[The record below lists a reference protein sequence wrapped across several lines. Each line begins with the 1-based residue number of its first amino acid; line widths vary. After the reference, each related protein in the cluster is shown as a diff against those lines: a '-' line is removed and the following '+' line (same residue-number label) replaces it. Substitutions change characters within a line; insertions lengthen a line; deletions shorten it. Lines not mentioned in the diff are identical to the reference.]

1 MMFSLFA
8 VSVISVCAF
17 ALTSFDDGENVTI
30 QKEKPVASEGKRC
43 NGSVGCDCPGFSPIT
58 NGKEYQKVLRLGVMV
73 CLYAPNFCLFDTAYK
88 CNNKSCQTNICQ

>member
-1 MMFSLFA
+1 MRKMMFCLFA

-58 NGKEYQKVLRLGVMV
+58 NGKEYQK
-73 CLYAPNFCLFDTAYK
+73 AYCRHCGHARSVHK
-88 CNNKSCQTNICQ
+88 